1 MEKIELETLV
11 NDGLSIREIA
21 SKLNMSFSKVRVLL
35 KKFNL
40 NTSGYVKIN
49 NWDEEKLKIAING
62 SSCKSDILR
71 NLNLTTKSGNFQTLE
86 RYLKKYDLDVSNI
99 KYDNSRGNKF
109 SILYSNDD
117 VFVEHSTMSTKNIKN
132 RIIKQNLIEYK
143 CSDCNLTNEWNFKKL
158 VLQLDHKNG
167 INDDN
172 RLENLRFLCPNC
184 HSQTETY
191 SAKNKK
197 KELL

>member
-1 MEKIELETLV
+1 MEKIKLEMLV
-11 NDGLSIREIA
+11 NDGLSIREIS
-21 SKLNMSFSKVRVLL
+21 SKLNISYSKVRVLL

-40 NTSGYVKIN
+40 NTTGYSKIN
-49 NWDEEKLKIAING
+49 NWDKEKLKIAINN

-86 RYLKKYDLDVSNI
+86 RYLKKYDLDISNI

-109 SILYSNDD
+109 PILYSNNEI
-117 VFVEHSTMSTKNIKN
+117 FVEHSTMSTKNIKN

-167 INDDN
+167 KNNDN
-172 RLENLRFLCPNC
+172 RIENLRFLCPNC